1 MAYIIG
7 TFDKYD
13 AWDREHAVYKFE
25 VNGNWYAV
33 KEIEMEWGLPKLPL
47 YVDKDENPKQYFV
60 YDTYEQ
66 ALAFVHRMKSLN

>member
-47 YVDKDENPKQYFV
+47 YVDKDENPK
-60 YDTYEQ
+60 
-66 ALAFVHRMKSLN
+66 